1 MGGDTFGSEDQML
14 QMWGENSLIDYE
26 DFVLLMKGQKQKK
39 RNSLQGVQGC
49 ALPEILE
56 GDEDNATPYGSF
68 VLGESSPKID
78 SMLTELSPSFPADSP
93 GRSGSSTLCK
103 AYSSLSAPPT
113 PLHYGKRF
121 DEVDEAP
128 LSMDEDV
135 QPTASFS
142 EQYSELTMSK
152 LTPPQSPVRGPSDYV
167 TPSVG
172 RESLH
177 PKLISHL
184 SAPLLP
190 LPGMLPGS
198 MAFHSSLMRG
208 SVTESSTRASLSR
221 GRSVSLDEK
230 DTLKEEAESRK
241 SLMLKLDHDSRQ
253 MVILEHGTCLSDID
267 RVVQDETKTPL
278 VVNRKLYRAHREFR
292 HTLTEACKRF
302 EDEQMRRAKESLRA
316 QESAGAK
323 YTAGLV
329 MRHGQALS
337 DESIKK
343 FLAETIEKQRKKV
356 DQANRRGG
364 RGRHSRKKT
373 KSDMSG
379 MFSEPTLPAMPEMG
393 DRKKPTKVEELAPID
408 EDDDTILRGPTI
420 PGDFRMSTWDPFQPN
435 CRNFHLPPPQ
445 RRRPPRT

>member
-1 MGGDTFGSEDQML
+1 ML
-14 QMWGENSLIDYE
+14 QMWGETSHIKYE
-26 DFVLLMKGQKQKK
+26 DFVLLMKGQKKWDGANSL
-39 RNSLQGVQGC
+39 RSSLQGVQGS

-68 VLGESSPKID
+68 VMGESSPKLD
-78 SMLTELSPSFPADSP
+78 SMLTELSPSFPAESP
-93 GRSGSSTLCK
+93 GRSSITFNK

-121 DEVDEAP
+121 DDVDEPP
-128 LSMDEDV
+128 LSMDDDV
-135 QPTASFS
+135 QPTLSFT
-142 EQYSELTMSK
+142 EQYSEFTMTK
-152 LTPPQSPVRGPSDYV
+152 ITPPQSPVRGPSDYV
-167 TPSVG
+167 TPSGG
-172 RESLH
+172 RESFH
-177 PKLISHL
+177 PTLLSHL
-184 SAPLLP
+184 SPPLLP
-190 LPGMLPGS
+190 LPGMIPGS
-198 MAFHSSLMRG
+198 RALHSSLARG
-208 SVTESSTRASLSR
+208 PFTESSTRASLSR

-241 SLMLKLDHDSRQ
+241 SLMLKLDHDSREA
-253 MVILEHGTCLSDID
+253 MIPEHATCLLDID
-267 RVVQDETKTPL
+267 RVVQETKTPL
-278 VVNRKLYRAHREFR
+278 VVNRTLYRAHREFR

-343 FLAETIEKQRKKV
+343 FLAETIEQQRKKV

-373 KSDMSG
+373 TSDMSG
-379 MFSEPTLPAMPEMG
+379 MLSVPTPPPIPEMG
-393 DRKKPTKVEELAPID
+393 DWKKPTKEEALAPIE
-408 EDDDTILRGPTI
+408 EDDDDTMLRGPTI
-420 PGDFRMSTWDPFQPN
+420 PGDFRMSTWDPFQPKITSFSQPT
-435 CRNFHLPPPQ
+435 C
-445 RRRPPRT
+445 